1 MNEVT
6 FEKFNENPFKMIG
19 EDWLLF
25 TAKKDDKV
33 NTMTASWGGLGI
45 LWGKKV
51 AYIFVRP
58 QRYTKEFID
67 NAERLTISVLP
78 NSFRKELSY
87 LGTVSGKDEDKISKA
102 NLTVK
107 EYENTPYFDEA
118 RLVLVCKKLY
128 MQKLEEE
135 CFIENGLADKWYPN
149 KDYHFMYVVEIEKI
163 LEK

>member
-1 MNEVT
+1 MKEVT
-6 FEKFNENPFKMIG
+6 FEKFNENTFKMIG

-25 TAKKDDKV
+25 TAKKDNKV

-58 QRYTKEFID
+58 QRYTKNFID
-67 NAERLTISVLP
+67 NAEKMTISVLP

-87 LGTVSGKDEDKISKA
+87 LGTVSGKDEDKINKA
-102 NLTVK
+102 KLTVK
-107 EYENTPYFDEA
+107 ECEGTPYFDEA

-128 MQKLEEE
+128 MQKLEEN
-135 CFIENGLADKWYPN
+135 CFIEKDLADKWYPN